1 MLVLGLIRQFVDL
14 NGGHFFMPTKK
25 DRTEYYRKYDALRA
39 EKRAGTRTRNYATV
53 VYPESA
59 PIDWLEHLEQTFTP
73 CLISPLHDEDINP
86 SGEPKKE
93 HYHVLLLFDT
103 VKTKEQAKEVIAE
116 IGGVG
121 CEPVN
126 SVRGYARYLCHL
138 DNPEKAQYQIE
149 DVKQFCGVD
158 YREIISLASDKYK
171 AIREMIAW
179 CNDNEVYA
187 YSDLMEYAMIEREDW
202 FIALSDNST
211 MVIKEYLKSK
221 IWKVERGR

>member
-1 MLVLGLIRQFVDL
+1 
-14 NGGHFFMPTKK
+14 MPSTK

-39 EKRAGTRTRNYATV
+39 EKRANTRTRNYATV

-59 PIDWLEHLEQTFTP
+59 PENWKEQLEQMFIP
-73 CLISPLHDEDINP
+73 CLISPLHDRDVNP
-86 SGEPKKE
+86 GGELKKP

-103 VKTKEQAKEVIAE
+103 VKTKEQVKVVLSE

-121 CEPVN
+121 CETVN

-138 DNPEKAQYQIE
+138 DNPEKAQYRIE

-158 YREIISLASDKYK
+158 YREIVSLASDKYK

-202 FIALSDNST
+202 FMALSDNST

-221 IWKVERGR
+221 IWKIERGR